1 MILYISLVLFLIDLS
16 SSREHLLINSEVEF
30 VNPLHSITAS
40 FLAAKLELVI
50 ILAAGWIIFVS
61 NW

>member
-1 MILYISLVLFLIDLS
+1 VLFLIDLS
-16 SSREHLLINSEVEF
+16 SSKEHLLISNEVEF

-40 FLAAKLELVI
+40 FLAAKLELVM
-50 ILAAGWIIFVS
+50 ILAAGWITFVS